1 MHSTCRLSKLSQ
13 KVVLRELRQGAG
25 KSLAECLRMEF
36 RMVHHCATGKSDFV
50 EGVRALLI
58 DKTGKPKWDPPS
70 IEQVQLF
77 ACYFGM
83 LAH

>member
-1 MHSTCRLSKLSQ
+1 M
-13 KVVLRELRQGAG
+13 REGAG

-36 RMVHHCATGKSDFV
+36 RMVHQCVLGKSDFV

-70 IEQVQLF
+70 IQQVRLSQ
-77 ACYFGM
+77 CEIRGHCGHFGVFHP
-83 LAH
+83 ASHP